1 MAFVTVNIPLQKS
14 ALVFENSPNFNYHD
28 RAAYTTYLN
37 PPAGQA
43 NKTLLKF
50 GPVPEAYR
58 YLAVYSAKIQ
68 AYYYGN
74 KSGNRTIVRPFLL
87 RAHWKDFDASAI
99 TWNTTPAFT
108 QWDGVG
114 MGYTFPNDTTSA
126 QISTPS
132 SYFASDDQA
141 AIAKRLATEVVFLFP
156 YLPSA
161 GTSDS
166 ISLENSSARPIT
178 LAIQFFDSITV
189 KSKIVAAD
197 KTSGYVNPAVANT
210 FSWTFEENDAYNHA
224 IGPWEQQT
232 ATFFWRVAGASTWNS
247 IAAGTVSQVTIPA
260 NTFPLGDIEWY
271 VAGTDTQGTAS
282 QTDVFTVYTGAA
294 ASYASPISP
303 ADTLINS
310 DVPITFTWSVAN
322 ANNPVQTGAD
332 IQYSADDG
340 SSWTQLGHAEGDVRE
355 FTIGAGAMPGGSIQW
370 RVRSYNADG
379 VAGPWSDPASFYY
392 IAAPAA
398 PIVTATEVPFT
409 TVTWTASGQQA
420 YEVLVDGV
428 SSGIRFGTGKQF
440 IVKEPLID
448 GGHTIQVRVQGIYG
462 LWSTPGE
469 TSITVQND
477 PGESIALTA
486 VSDLDTLLTW
496 ETDSTVQLT
505 RIYRDGKQIGIAA
518 GFSFRDRVSLGE
530 HSFYVLQELPD
541 GNYTQSNIVVSTSAA
556 DMAYIAPA
564 SGGEWLPLK
573 LSENSAS
580 AQYFTFNRSHSLRH
594 VTGAVFPVVE
604 VAQFQD
610 LSGSYDVAFAD
621 LESAK
626 GFESLFGKIVIVKS
640 RGNSVLIGPL
650 VALNKTHNDFYINYT
665 FTIQQIDWED
675 FVNAEDSGL

>member
-1 MAFVTVNIPLQKS
+1 METIELSLAKS
-14 ALVFENSPNFNYHD
+14 AQIQELFPDSRITGGV
-28 RAAYTTYLN
+28 YTNYLN
-37 PPAGQA
+37 PPLGRAR
-43 NKTLLKF
+43 KILLKF
-50 GPVPEAYR
+50 ADVPAEYR
-58 YLAVYSAKIQ
+58 YRSLY
-68 AYYYGN
+68 
-74 KSGNRTIVRPFLL
+74 
-87 RAHWKDFDASAI
+87 
-99 TWNTTPAFT
+99 
-108 QWDGVG
+108 
-114 MGYTFPNDTTSA
+114 SA
-126 QISTPS
+126 QIKAYFYNNPSGKQTYVRPYLLRNGLDDFDPNTVSWNTVPTFYSDWIGVGYGYVFSNAATAAQVKTPK
-132 SYFASDDQA
+132 SYYTTENKAFL
-141 AIAKRLATEVVFLFP
+141 AKRLAKEVIWLSSE
-156 YLPSA
+156 LESA
-161 GTSDS
+161 GSSDT
-166 ISLENSSARPIT
+166 IQCDLAYTNYPATLEIT
-178 LAIQFFDSITV
+178 FDDIV
-189 KSKIVAAD
+189 VYPKIVAKEYA
-197 KTSGYVNPAVANT
+197 TGYVDPHQENT
-210 FSWTFEENDAYNHA
+210 FAWEYTELSSYDYCV
-224 IGPWEQQT
+224 GPWEQQS
-232 ATFFWRVAGASTWNS
+232 AIFYWRETGASTWNS
-247 IAAGTVSQVTIPA
+247 ISVGTAQQVSIAAD
-260 NTFPLGDIEWY
+260 TFPVSSIEWY
-271 VAGTDTQGTAS
+271 VSGIVTQGTTAQS
-282 QTDVFTVYTGAA
+282 TVYTLSTTAA
-294 ASYASPISP
+294 LSYATPLSPI
-303 ADTLINS
+303 
-310 DVPITFTWSVAN
+310 DVLVDSSNPVEFTWSVSN
-322 ANNPVQTGAD
+322 ANNQTQTGAD

-355 FTIGAGAMPGGSIQW
+355 FTVGAGAMPGGSIQW

-379 VAGPWSDPASFYY
+379 AAGPWSDPASFFY

-440 IVKEPLID
+440 NVKEPLID

-477 PGESIALTA
+477 PGESIALMA
-486 VSDLDTLLTW
+486 VSNLDTLLTW

-556 DMAYIAPA
+556 DMTYIAPA

-626 GFESLFGKIVIVKS
+626 GFESLFGQIVIVKS

-675 FVNAEDSGL
+675 FVNAADSGL